1 MANKFTRFLTGVG
14 QGLTNPKGVMADY
27 DHASRLFVADT
38 FRLSPRTKFLF
49 YVQFEIDTS
58 VVSSLGFQSK
68 HVNEVGFLI
77 KRTDLPKYKF
87 DTVTKNQYNR
97 KKIFYSNFSYDSLSL
112 EFHDDSNGIMNALW
126 ALYMSTY
133 VQDRLNPVAAYAET
147 KYRAP
152 GTALDGFRYGLD
164 KPGRTVDFIKSIN
177 IFTMSRRRFLGYTLI
192 NPKITS
198 WSHGNGAYDESEFN
212 ENTMQIEYEAVQYS
226 AGIVEKDSPK
236 GFATLYYDTVPSPL
250 TVAGGGVAN
259 LLGEGG
265 VLDGLE
271 SVFGD
276 LSSGAAFD
284 IRNGGAL
291 TAAIAAVNT
300 ARNASR
306 LSGSSIA
313 REALNLISSP
323 AALRNTI
330 NSVSGLVGSAFPRST
345 GVDTTAAV
353 QKPVIANNQPAGRAR
368 PATSGTVAQAFPI
381 DGSGSVS
388 GDSLTLTDSFD
399 RARNP

>member
-1 MANKFTRFLTGVG
+1 
-14 QGLTNPKGVMADY
+14 MADY
-27 DHASRLFVADT
+27 DHASRLYVADT

-49 YVQFEIDTS
+49 YVQFEIDIS
-58 VVSSLGFQSK
+58 VVSSLGFTSK

-97 KKIFYSNFSYDSLSL
+97 KKIFYSNFSYDSLTL
-112 EFHDDSNGIMNALW
+112 EFHDDSNGIINAMY

-133 VQDRLNPVAAYAET
+133 VQDRLNPIAAYSET
-147 KYRAP
+147 KYRPP
-152 GTALDGFRYGLD
+152 GTSLDGFRYGLD

-177 IFTMSRRRFLGYTLI
+177 IYTMSRRRFLGYTLI

-198 WSHGNGAYDESEFN
+198 WSHGSGAYDEGAFN

-226 AGIVEKDSPK
+226 AGIVEQNSPK

-259 LLGEGG
+259 LLGSGG

-284 IRNGGAL
+284 LTNGGAL
-291 TAAIAAVNT
+291 RAAIAAANT
-300 ARNASR
+300 ARNASK
-306 LSGSSIA
+306 LSASSIA
-313 REALNLISSP
+313 KEALNLISSP

-330 NSVSGLVGSAFPRST
+330 NSVSGLVGSAFPKNS
-345 GVDTTAAV
+345 GEVTTEAT
-353 QKPVIANNQPAGRAR
+353 QKSVITNSQPAGRVAPNTTR
-368 PATSGTVAQAFPI
+368 PVAQAFPVNLS
-381 DGSGSVS
+381 SG
-388 GDSLTLTDSFD
+388 
-399 RARNP
+399 NIIP